1 MSTRRKYRKS
11 NPYPKMYLVVNK
23 HDEVFS
29 GLKGGYVTWSSDWDK
44 GKPLFKDNTTKL
56 VKEYNA
62 ELLEV

>member
-1 MSTRRKYRKS
+1 MQKRRYRKS
-11 NPYPKMYLVVNK
+11 QPYPSMYLVVNK
-23 HDEVFS
+23 YDEVFA
-29 GLKGGYVTWSSDWDK
+29 GLKGGSVTWSKDWDE